1 MQGLKPW
8 YHLRRRSLCVT
19 NCVIFGI
26 RQSLYIGIVGFFQ
39 GEVFLAGLQNIFILL
54 IFEVIR
60 HRNVFFSLMRFALFC
75 SLSGCSFGDIV
86 FPVTG
91 LDEHGDFRSGA
102 DLTRVKRGPEK
113 IAVFFLLRFSFL
125 FESQKCP
132 GAVLPQQKTVARA
145 FFECFF
151 DLRDV
156 A

>member
-1 MQGLKPW
+1 MQGLKLW

-54 IFEVIR
+54 IFVEMTR
-60 HRNVFFSLMRFALFC
+60 HRDILYPLAVC
-75 SLSGCSFGDIV
+75 SPSGCSFGDIV

-113 IAVFFLLRFSFL
+113 IAVRLLSFM
-125 FESQKCP
+125 P
-132 GAVLPQQKTVARA
+132 VP
-145 FFECFF
+145 
-151 DLRDV
+151 
-156 A
+156 

>member
-54 IFEVIR
+54 IFVEMTR
-60 HRNVFFSLMRFALFC
+60 HR
-75 SLSGCSFGDIV
+75 DILY
-86 FPVTG
+86 PLTG

-113 IAVFFLLRFSFL
+113 IAVRLLSFM
-125 FESQKCP
+125 P
-132 GAVLPQQKTVARA
+132 VP
-145 FFECFF
+145 
-151 DLRDV
+151 
-156 A
+156 